1 MASWVQMLFRRQRQD
16 PRHVLR
22 QAVTDFSNS
31 ALASRALAFYDDP
44 QQFEAFLE
52 SVRQEAPWSADERVP
67 MPAELAFEIFFVLLL
82 EDNYIGYVDWDAGG
96 GEVLDAYDRLFS
108 RAGLAKFTAAE
119 REEAARIC
127 IRCRKRGDPLLMLFD
142 HLQSAAKARAR
153 EIVRFH
159 MGQADQ
165 FPALLT
171 PEAYRRWTRW
181 NAPKFGKGFPVIRW

>member
-1 MASWVQMLFRRQRQD
+1 LASWVQRFRRKTHD
-16 PRHVLR
+16 PRDVLL
-22 QAVTDFSNS
+22 AAMTDFSNS
-31 ALASRALAFYDDP
+31 ALASRAIAFYDDP
-44 QQFEAFLE
+44 QQFEVFLE
-52 SVRQEAPWSADERVP
+52 GVRQDAPWSADERVP

-108 RAGLAKFTAAE
+108 RADLAKFTAAE
-119 REEAARIC
+119 REQAARIC

-142 HLQSAAKARAR
+142 HLQAAAKARAR
-153 EIVRFH
+153 EIVRFQ

-181 NAPKFGKGFPVIRW
+181 SAPKFGKGFPVIRW